1 MSNNSSNRCNNLDP
15 SSEGKPVQPG
25 KGLPG
30 LNSRSHLVLNHISK
44 AFPGVQ
50 ALNDVSFDVH
60 GGEVH
65 ALIGE
70 NGAGKSTL
78 LKILSGAHQADSGT
92 IVINGEETLIE
103 DPRAALQKGIAIIYQ
118 ELTLVP
124 WLSAAH
130 NLYLGRERQ
139 FGRGILPMK
148 RMNAMAREE
157 LEKIGIHL
165 DPTVPVAE
173 LGVAE
178 QQMVEIARA
187 LCENARFLLMDE
199 PTASLTDR
207 EIEILFEKILALRKA
222 GVAIVYI
229 SHRLEEIPRIADRVT
244 VLRDGAV
251 VHTGPVSE
259 VAMSELI
266 SKMVGRPISSHF
278 PPRMPAK
285 GREIL
290 KVEPPAG
297 AIRSRPVTVH
307 MGEVVGLAGLV
318 GSGRTEWAWRVIGA
332 APSTGERVFVDGK
345 PVHITSPSK
354 AKELGIGMV
363 PENRKDHGLVLMR
376 TVRENISMTI
386 LDRLVN
392 WCGFINM
399 NGQNQSCSLY
409 VDRLGIRCSSDSVE
423 CATLS
428 GGNQQKVV
436 LAKWL
441 VRDCPII
448 ILDEPTRGIDVG
460 TKFDMYNLINELTQ
474 AGKAVI
480 LISSDLP
487 ELISMSDRIYV
498 MHLGDFVAEVD
509 SRTTSQEAVMHFAF
523 GYFEGATHGQ

>member
-1 MSNNSSNRCNNLDP
+1 MLNSTSKRCNSLNPPL
-15 SSEGKPVQPG
+15 EGTPVHPG
-25 KGLPG
+25 KGLQE
-30 LNSRSHLVLNHISK
+30 LNSRSHLELNHISK

-92 IVINGEETLIE
+92 IVINGGETFIQ
-103 DPRAALQKGIAIIYQ
+103 DPRAARQKGIAIIYQ

-124 WLSAAH
+124 YLSAAH

-139 FGRGILPMK
+139 FGRGILPIE

-165 DPTVPVAE
+165 DPAVPVAE

-187 LCENARFLLMDE
+187 LCENAQFLLMDE

-207 EIEILFEKILALRKA
+207 EIEILFEKILALKKA

-229 SHRLEEIPRIADRVT
+229 SHRLEEIHRIADRVT

-251 VHTGPVSE
+251 VHKGPVSE
-259 VAMSELI
+259 VTMSELI

-278 PPRMPAK
+278 PPRTPAK
-285 GREIL
+285 GAEIL
-290 KVEPPAG
+290 RVEPAAG
-297 AIRSRPVTVH
+297 ASRSRAVTAH
-307 MGEVVGLAGLV
+307 KGEVVGLAGLV

-332 APSTGERVFVDGK
+332 APSSGEHVFVDGK
-345 PVHITSPSK
+345 PVHINSPSK
-354 AKELGIGMV
+354 ARELGIGMV

-376 TVRENISMTI
+376 TVRENVSMTI
-386 LDRLVN
+386 LDRLIN

-399 NGQNQSCSLY
+399 AGQNQSCHYY
-409 VDRLGIRCSSDSVE
+409 VNRLGIRCSSDLVE
-423 CATLS
+423 CTTLS

-441 VRDCPII
+441 DRDCPVI

-460 TKFDMYNLINELTQ
+460 TKFDMYNLINELSQ
-474 AGKAVI
+474 AGKGIV

-498 MHLGDFVAEVD
+498 MYNGDFVAELD
-509 SRTTSQEAVMHFAF
+509 SRKTSQEEVMHFAF
-523 GYFEGATHGQ
+523 GYFNRTSS

>member
-1 MSNNSSNRCNNLDP
+1 MSNSTSKRCNSLDP
-15 SSEGKPVQPG
+15 SSEGTLVHPG
-25 KGLPG
+25 KGLQE

-50 ALNDVSFDVH
+50 ALNDVSFDVR

-92 IVINGEETLIE
+92 IVINGQETVID
-103 DPRAALQKGIAIIYQ
+103 DPRAARQKGIAIIYQ
-118 ELTLVP
+118 ELTLIP
-124 WLSAAH
+124 WLSVAH
-130 NLYLGRERQ
+130 NLFLGRESQ
-139 FGRGILPMK
+139 FGRGILPIK
-148 RMNAMAREE
+148 QMNALAREE

-165 DPTVPVAE
+165 DPAVPVAE

-178 QQMVEIARA
+178 QQMVEISRA
-187 LCENARFLLMDE
+187 LCENAQFLLMDE

-207 EIEILFEKILALRKA
+207 EIDILFEKILALKKA

-251 VHTGPVSE
+251 VHTGAVSE
-259 VAMSELI
+259 VTMSDLI
-266 SKMVGRPISSHF
+266 SKMVGRPMSNHF
-278 PPRMPAK
+278 PARMPAK
-285 GREIL
+285 GPEIL
-290 KVEPPAG
+290 RVEPPTG
-297 AIRSRPVTVH
+297 ATRSRSVTVH
-307 MGEVVGLAGLV
+307 KGEVVGLAGLV

-332 APSTGERVFVDGK
+332 SPSKGERVFVDGQA
-345 PVHITSPSK
+345 VHITTPSK
-354 AKELGIGMV
+354 ARELGIGMV

-376 TVRENISMTI
+376 TVRENVSMTI

-392 WCGFINM
+392 WCGFINL
-399 NGQNQSCSLY
+399 NGQNQSCNYY
-409 VDRLGIRCSSDSVE
+409 VNRLGIRCSSDLVE
-423 CATLS
+423 CTTLS

-441 VRDCPII
+441 VRDCPVI

-460 TKFDMYNLINELTQ
+460 TKFDMYNLINELSQ
-474 AGKAVI
+474 GGKGIV

-498 MHLGDFVAEVD
+498 MYNSDFVTELD
-509 SRTTSQEAVMHFAF
+509 SRKTSQEEVMHFAF
-523 GYFEGATHGQ
+523 GYFNRT